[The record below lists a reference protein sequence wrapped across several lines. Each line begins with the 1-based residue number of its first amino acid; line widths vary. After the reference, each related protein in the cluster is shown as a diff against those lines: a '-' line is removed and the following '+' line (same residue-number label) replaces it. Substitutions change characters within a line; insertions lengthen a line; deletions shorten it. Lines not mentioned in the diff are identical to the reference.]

1 MLRTKC
7 ILLPRGPEDG
17 YRISVMSRHTLTDG
31 TTPDLRI
38 AEDAFND
45 WWRTLAPPRT
55 LIGDYHK
62 RGMLWERFED
72 RYRDYLRNA
81 VQQQKLKDL
90 IWYANRETITILCI
104 EKAPEQCHRRLIAE
118 ECERLWKGLEVRVD

>member
-7 ILLPRGPEDG
+7 ILLPHGFEDG
-17 YRISVMSRHTLTDG
+17 YRISVMSRHTLDDG
-31 TTPDLRI
+31 VTPDLRI

-45 WWRTLAPPRT
+45 WWRVLAPPLM

-72 RYRDYLRNA
+72 RYRDYLLNA
-81 VQQQKLKDL
+81 AQQQKLKDL
-90 IWYANRETITILCI
+90 SWYANRETITILCI
-104 EKAPEQCHRRLIAE
+104 EKTPEQCHRRLIAE
-118 ECERLWKGLEVRVD
+118 ECARLWKGLEVRVD